1 LQVPCFRPG
10 GSQQSLLVLH
20 ELVPP
25 ALQIWPGWL
34 HALPW
39 FEQRPNSSVGRL
51 FEQVSPQQSLVARQ
65 SSPTGWHPDG
75 FWQTLLPFRPPVG
88 PHEREQQD

>member
-1 LQVPCFRPG
+1 
-10 GSQQSLLVLH
+10 LLVLH
-20 ELVPP
+20 ELLPP
-25 ALQIWPGWL
+25 ALQICPGSL
-34 HALPW
+34 QALAW

-51 FEQVSPQQSLVARQ
+51 LEHVSPQQSLSARQ

-75 FWQTLLPFRPPVG
+75 FWQTLFPFWPPVG